1 MVHATKPNKN
11 KFILTDEEFLFQAD
25 KFAVATVLR
34 SSPTHW
40 IDLNKALQQHC
51 RLVNMRMW
59 AIQPGTSTKN
69 PPGPRWEMTL
79 ETTE

>member
-34 SSPTHW
+34 SSPTH
-40 IDLNKALQQHC
+40 
-51 RLVNMRMW
+51 
-59 AIQPGTSTKN
+59 
-69 PPGPRWEMTL
+69 
-79 ETTE
+79 